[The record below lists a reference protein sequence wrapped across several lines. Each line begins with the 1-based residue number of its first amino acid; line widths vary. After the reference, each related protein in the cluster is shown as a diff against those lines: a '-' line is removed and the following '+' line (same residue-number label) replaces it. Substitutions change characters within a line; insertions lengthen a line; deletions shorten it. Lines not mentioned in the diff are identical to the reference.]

1 MPYIACIV
9 TVLLLHQSSDQIITG
24 RTHWVL
30 AIGNITKQILVTKIK
45 DDGEKIVYKIIF
57 ILKGR
62 EFGQSCI
69 SELVSADICCPISV
83 IRIPSE
89 VRILL
94 V

>member
-9 TVLLLHQSSDQIITG
+9 TVLLLHQSSDQIIIG
-24 RTHWVL
+24 KTHWVL
-30 AIGNITKQILVTKIK
+30 AVGSVTEQMLVTKIK
-45 DDGEKIVYKIIF
+45 DDGKKIVYKF

-69 SELVSADICCPISV
+69 LELVSADICCPMSV
-83 IRIPSE
+83 IRSE
-89 VRILL
+89 YHLKSVL